1 MGGHDLSTVLDECK
15 KSAKAGYKIASGQE
29 KNLNKVLSVAKEKVR
44 SALYDFSNSPCYSPE
59 ATSLLEG
66 QLSDIEQAFLN
77 LSFAFQEDLEN
88 LRSNMS
94 RFSITL
100 FGRTMAGKSTLMEIL
115 TEGNGETIGK
125 GAQRT
130 TRDIRKY
137 TWNELEITDVPG
149 IGAFEGEDDEQ
160 IAFEAAKTAD
170 LILFLITDDA
180 PQATEA
186 DCFSR
191 IIDLGKPVICV
202 MNVKAS
208 IAEGKSIK
216 LVKRDI
222 QKKFDMERLDVIRNQ
237 FLKYADQF
245 GQTWFHVPFI
255 YVHLK
260 SAYLAQHESDPEL
273 ADLYYQMS
281 RIDFLKNRIVHL
293 VKTKGMFFRIKTF
306 IDIISHPMLESFE
319 NLLNQSQINSA
330 QGRTILA
337 KKRQLNDWKNI
348 FYRDGQAQISSLI
361 IKIRSD
367 LNSEIAAFAEEHF
380 SDKNADRA
388 WNRLLKDRRI
398 ELICQELLDGLEM
411 RANDKLGEI
420 SREITNEVK
429 FAASFASDKALKMDK
444 IIDGKK
450 LWNWSSVIVGG
461 GLSVAA
467 GIAYLVG
474 SVAAGPLGWAAL
486 AVTGIGILGSFLF
499 KSREKKEFE
508 ARTRLEKSLRDNV
521 TKICE
526 FLQTQMK
533 KNLDSLISI
542 RIEGLMREMDKIN
555 SVIFRLADTQRELA
569 WALNEHL
576 IELNGQIITE
586 AIKLIG
592 AEGLEWHIQSVA
604 RIPGNSSLIIPAEGK
619 LYAPFDC
626 TVFGVA
632 DTKHAINLVG
642 PGEIEMLIHIGLDTV
657 ELAGKGFT
665 PHVKDGDAVKAGDLL
680 IEFDLDEIKKK
691 YDTITPILVTNADD
705 YSAVELLKD
714 GQTVQVGEPILM
726 VKR

>member
-94 RFSITL
+94 KFSITL

-180 PQATEA
+180 PQVTEA

-208 IAEGKSIK
+208 VAEGKSIK

-222 QKKFDMERLDVIRNQ
+222 QKRFDMERLGVIRNQ

-245 GQTWFHVPFI
+245 GQTWLHVPFI

-273 ADLYYQMS
+273 AELYYQMS

-319 NLLNQSQINSA
+319 NLLNQSQINIA
-330 QGRTILA
+330 QGRTNIA
-337 KKRQLNDWKNI
+337 KKRP
-348 FYRDGQAQISSLI
+348 
-361 IKIRSD
+361 
-367 LNSEIAAFAEEHF
+367 
-380 SDKNADRA
+380 
-388 WNRLLKDRRI
+388 LKDW
-398 ELICQELLDGLEM
+398 E
-411 RANDKLGEI
+411 
-420 SREITNEVK
+420 
-429 FAASFASDKALKMDK
+429 
-444 IIDGKK
+444 
-450 LWNWSSVIVGG
+450 
-461 GLSVAA
+461 
-467 GIAYLVG
+467 
-474 SVAAGPLGWAAL
+474 
-486 AVTGIGILGSFLF
+486 
-499 KSREKKEFE
+499 
-508 ARTRLEKSLRDNV
+508 NV
-521 TKICE
+521 
-526 FLQTQMK
+526 F
-533 KNLDSLISI
+533 
-542 RIEGLMREMDKIN
+542 
-555 SVIFRLADTQRELA
+555 
-569 WALNEHL
+569 
-576 IELNGQIITE
+576 
-586 AIKLIG
+586 
-592 AEGLEWHIQSVA
+592 
-604 RIPGNSSLIIPAEGK
+604 
-619 LYAPFDC
+619 
-626 TVFGVA
+626 
-632 DTKHAINLVG
+632 
-642 PGEIEMLIHIGLDTV
+642 
-657 ELAGKGFT
+657 
-665 PHVKDGDAVKAGDLL
+665 
-680 IEFDLDEIKKK
+680 
-691 YDTITPILVTNADD
+691 
-705 YSAVELLKD
+705 
-714 GQTVQVGEPILM
+714 
-726 VKR
+726 

>member
-94 RFSITL
+94 KFSITL

-180 PQATEA
+180 PQVTEA

-208 IAEGKSIK
+208 VAEGKSIK

-222 QKKFDMERLDVIRNQ
+222 QKRFDMERLGVIRNQ

-245 GQTWFHVPFI
+245 GQTWLHVPFI

-273 ADLYYQMS
+273 AELYYQMS

-337 KKRQLNDWKNI
+337 KKRQLNDWKNV

-388 WNRLLKDRRI
+388 WNRVLKDRRI

-467 GIAYLVG
+467 SIAYLVG

-521 TKICE
+521 TKICDS
-526 FLQTQMK
+526 LQTQMK

-604 RIPGNSSLIIPAEGK
+604 RIPGNSSLIMLRDG
-619 LYAPFDC
+619 
-626 TVFGVA
+626 TVFPKEQRDELYKMMSERINFVYESDSKKVLISRILGKDIVRNQINIEEKIGVA
-632 DTKHAINLVG
+632 HVPLNNATPSMVNRVR
-642 PGEIEMLIHIGLDTV
+642 
-657 ELAGKGFT
+657 LAQQF
-665 PHVKDGDAVKAGDLL
+665 
-680 IEFDLDEIKKK
+680 
-691 YDTITPILVTNADD
+691 
-705 YSAVELLKD
+705 SR
-714 GQTVQVGEPILM
+714 VQIISQ
-726 VKR
+726 

>member
-1 MGGHDLSTVLDECK
+1 MFSIGGHPHMGGHDLSAALDECK
-15 KSAKAGYKIASGQE
+15 KSAKAGYKIASGQG

-208 IAEGKSIK
+208 VAEGKSIK

-222 QKKFDMERLDVIRNQ
+222 QKRFDMERLGVIRTQ

-245 GQTWFHVPFI
+245 GQTWSHVPFI

-273 ADLYYQMS
+273 AELYYQMS
-281 RIDFLKNRIVHL
+281 RIDFLKNKIVHL

-337 KKRQLNDWKNI
+337 KKRQLNDWKNV

-361 IKIRSD
+361 IKIRTD

-411 RANDKLGEI
+411 RVNDKLGEI

-526 FLQTQMK
+526 SLQTQMK

-604 RIPGNSSLIIPAEGK
+604 RIPGNSNLIMLRDG
-619 LYAPFDC
+619 
-626 TVFGVA
+626 TVFPKEQRDELYKMMSERINFVYESDSKKVLISRILGKDIDRNQINIEEKIGVA
-632 DTKHAINLVG
+632 HVPLNNATPSMVNRVR
-642 PGEIEMLIHIGLDTV
+642 
-657 ELAGKGFT
+657 LAQQF
-665 PHVKDGDAVKAGDLL
+665 
-680 IEFDLDEIKKK
+680 
-691 YDTITPILVTNADD
+691 
-705 YSAVELLKD
+705 SR
-714 GQTVQVGEPILM
+714 VQIISQ
-726 VKR
+726 

>member
-15 KSAKAGYKIASGQE
+15 KSAKAGYKIASGQG
-29 KNLNKVLSVAKEKVR
+29 KKLNKVLSVAKEKVR
-44 SALYDFSNSPCYSPE
+44 SALYDFSNFPCYSPE

-77 LSFAFQEDLEN
+77 LSFEFQDDLEN

-137 TWNELEITDVPG
+137 AWNELEITDVPG

-191 IIDLGKPVICV
+191 IIDLGKPIICV
-202 MNVKAS
+202 MNVKVS
-208 IAEGKSIK
+208 VTEGKSIK
-216 LVKRDI
+216 LAKRDI
-222 QKKFDMERLDVIRNQ
+222 QKRFDMERLGVIRNQ

-245 GQTWFHVPFI
+245 GQTWSHVPFI

-273 ADLYYQMS
+273 AELYYQMS

-293 VKTKGMFFRIKTF
+293 VKTRGMFFRIKTF

-337 KKRQLNDWKNI
+337 KKRQLNDWKNV

-361 IKIRSD
+361 IKIRSG

-398 ELICQELLDGLEM
+398 ELICQELLDGLET

-521 TKICE
+521 TKICDS
-526 FLQTQMK
+526 LQTQMK

-604 RIPGNSSLIIPAEGK
+604 RIPGNSSLIMLRDG
-619 LYAPFDC
+619 
-626 TVFGVA
+626 TVFPKEQRDELYKMMSERINFVYESDSKKVLISRILGKDINRNQINIEEKIGVA
-632 DTKHAINLVG
+632 HVPLNNATPSMVNRVR
-642 PGEIEMLIHIGLDTV
+642 
-657 ELAGKGFT
+657 LAQQF
-665 PHVKDGDAVKAGDLL
+665 
-680 IEFDLDEIKKK
+680 
-691 YDTITPILVTNADD
+691 
-705 YSAVELLKD
+705 SR
-714 GQTVQVGEPILM
+714 VQIISQ
-726 VKR
+726 

>member
-1 MGGHDLSTVLDECK
+1 
-15 KSAKAGYKIASGQE
+15 
-29 KNLNKVLSVAKEKVR
+29 
-44 SALYDFSNSPCYSPE
+44 
-59 ATSLLEG
+59 
-66 QLSDIEQAFLN
+66 
-77 LSFAFQEDLEN
+77 
-88 LRSNMS
+88 
-94 RFSITL
+94 
-100 FGRTMAGKSTLMEIL
+100 
-115 TEGNGETIGK
+115 
-125 GAQRT
+125 
-130 TRDIRKY
+130 
-137 TWNELEITDVPG
+137 
-149 IGAFEGEDDEQ
+149 
-160 IAFEAAKTAD
+160 
-170 LILFLITDDA
+170 
-180 PQATEA
+180 
-186 DCFSR
+186 
-191 IIDLGKPVICV
+191 
-202 MNVKAS
+202 
-208 IAEGKSIK
+208 
-216 LVKRDI
+216 
-222 QKKFDMERLDVIRNQ
+222 
-237 FLKYADQF
+237 
-245 GQTWFHVPFI
+245 
-255 YVHLK
+255 
-260 SAYLAQHESDPEL
+260 
-273 ADLYYQMS
+273 
-281 RIDFLKNRIVHL
+281 
-293 VKTKGMFFRIKTF
+293 
-306 IDIISHPMLESFE
+306 MLESFE

-337 KKRQLNDWKNI
+337 KKRQLNDWKNV

-398 ELICQELLDGLEM
+398 ELICQELLDGLET

-474 SVAAGPLGWAAL
+474 SVAAGPLVWAAL

-521 TKICE
+521 TKICDS
-526 FLQTQMK
+526 LQTQMK

-604 RIPGNSSLIIPAEGK
+604 RIPGNSSLIMLRDG
-619 LYAPFDC
+619 
-626 TVFGVA
+626 TVFPKEQRDELYKMMSERINFVYESDSKKVLISRILGKDINRNQINIEEKIGVA
-632 DTKHAINLVG
+632 HVPLNNATPSMVNRVR
-642 PGEIEMLIHIGLDTV
+642 
-657 ELAGKGFT
+657 LAQQF
-665 PHVKDGDAVKAGDLL
+665 
-680 IEFDLDEIKKK
+680 
-691 YDTITPILVTNADD
+691 
-705 YSAVELLKD
+705 SR
-714 GQTVQVGEPILM
+714 VQIISQ
-726 VKR
+726 

>member
-94 RFSITL
+94 KFSITL

-180 PQATEA
+180 PQVTEA

-208 IAEGKSIK
+208 VAEGKSIK

-222 QKKFDMERLDVIRNQ
+222 QKRFDMERLGVIRNQ

-245 GQTWFHVPFI
+245 GQTWLHVPFI

-273 ADLYYQMS
+273 AELYYQMS

-337 KKRQLNDWKNI
+337 KKRQLNDWKNV

-388 WNRLLKDRRI
+388 WNRVLKDRRI

-467 GIAYLVG
+467 SIAYLVG

-521 TKICE
+521 TKICDS
-526 FLQTQMK
+526 LQTQMK

-604 RIPGNSSLIIPAEGK
+604 RIPGNSSLIMLRDG
-619 LYAPFDC
+619 
-626 TVFGVA
+626 TVFPKEQRDELYKMMSERINFVYESDSKKVLISRILGKDIDRNQINIEEKIGVA
-632 DTKHAINLVG
+632 HVPLNNATPSMVNRVR
-642 PGEIEMLIHIGLDTV
+642 
-657 ELAGKGFT
+657 LAQQFSK
-665 PHVKDGDAVKAGDLL
+665 
-680 IEFDLDEIKKK
+680 
-691 YDTITPILVTNADD
+691 
-705 YSAVELLKD
+705 
-714 GQTVQVGEPILM
+714 VQIISQ
-726 VKR
+726 

>member
-94 RFSITL
+94 KFSITL

-180 PQATEA
+180 PQVTEA

-208 IAEGKSIK
+208 VAEGKSIK

-222 QKKFDMERLDVIRNQ
+222 QKRFDMERLGVIRNQ

-245 GQTWFHVPFI
+245 GQTWLHVPFI

-273 ADLYYQMS
+273 AELYYQMS

-337 KKRQLNDWKNI
+337 KKRQLNDWKNV

-388 WNRLLKDRRI
+388 WNRVLKDGRI

-467 GIAYLVG
+467 SIAYLVG

-521 TKICE
+521 TKICDS
-526 FLQTQMK
+526 LQTQMK

-592 AEGLEWHIQSVA
+592 AEGLEWHIQ
-604 RIPGNSSLIIPAEGK
+604 
-619 LYAPFDC
+619 
-626 TVFGVA
+626 
-632 DTKHAINLVG
+632 
-642 PGEIEMLIHIGLDTV
+642 
-657 ELAGKGFT
+657 
-665 PHVKDGDAVKAGDLL
+665 
-680 IEFDLDEIKKK
+680 
-691 YDTITPILVTNADD
+691 
-705 YSAVELLKD
+705 
-714 GQTVQVGEPILM
+714 
-726 VKR
+726 

>member
-1 MGGHDLSTVLDECK
+1 MTGVQTC
-15 KSAKAGYKIASGQE
+15 
-29 KNLNKVLSVAKEKVR
+29 
-44 SALYDFSNSPCYSPE
+44 ALP
-59 ATSLLEG
+59 
-66 QLSDIEQAFLN
+66 
-77 LSFAFQEDLEN
+77 
-88 LRSNMS
+88 
-94 RFSITL
+94 
-100 FGRTMAGKSTLMEIL
+100 
-115 TEGNGETIGK
+115 
-125 GAQRT
+125 
-130 TRDIRKY
+130 
-137 TWNELEITDVPG
+137 
-149 IGAFEGEDDEQ
+149 
-160 IAFEAAKTAD
+160 
-170 LILFLITDDA
+170 
-180 PQATEA
+180 
-186 DCFSR
+186 
-191 IIDLGKPVICV
+191 
-202 MNVKAS
+202 
-208 IAEGKSIK
+208 
-216 LVKRDI
+216 
-222 QKKFDMERLDVIRNQ
+222 
-237 FLKYADQF
+237 
-245 GQTWFHVPFI
+245 I
-255 YVHLK
+255 Y
-260 SAYLAQHESDPEL
+260 
-273 ADLYYQMS
+273 
-281 RIDFLKNRIVHL
+281 
-293 VKTKGMFFRIKTF
+293 
-306 IDIISHPMLESFE
+306 
-319 NLLNQSQINSA
+319 SA

-337 KKRQLNDWKNI
+337 KKRQLNDWKNV

-388 WNRLLKDRRI
+388 WNRVLKDRRI

-467 GIAYLVG
+467 SIAYLVG

-521 TKICE
+521 TKICDS
-526 FLQTQMK
+526 LQTQMK

-604 RIPGNSSLIIPAEGK
+604 RIPGNSSLIMLRDG
-619 LYAPFDC
+619 
-626 TVFGVA
+626 TVFPKEQRDELYKMMSERINFVYESDSKKVLISRILGKDIDRNQINIEEKIGVA
-632 DTKHAINLVG
+632 HVPLNNATPSMVNRVR
-642 PGEIEMLIHIGLDTV
+642 
-657 ELAGKGFT
+657 LAQQF
-665 PHVKDGDAVKAGDLL
+665 
-680 IEFDLDEIKKK
+680 
-691 YDTITPILVTNADD
+691 
-705 YSAVELLKD
+705 SR
-714 GQTVQVGEPILM
+714 VQIISQ
-726 VKR
+726 

>member
-44 SALYDFSNSPCYSPE
+44 SALYDFSNSPCYSSE

-77 LSFAFQEDLEN
+77 LSFAFQDDLEN

-208 IAEGKSIK
+208 VTEGKSIK
-216 LVKRDI
+216 LAKRDI
-222 QKKFDMERLDVIRNQ
+222 QKRFDMDRLGVIRNQ

-273 ADLYYQMS
+273 AELYYQMS

-293 VKTKGMFFRIKTF
+293 VKTRGMFFRIKTF

-337 KKRQLNDWKNI
+337 KKRQLNDWKNV

-367 LNSEIAAFAEEHF
+367 LNSKIAAFAEEHF

-429 FAASFASDKALKMDK
+429 FAASFASDEALKMDK

-450 LWNWSSVIVGG
+450 LWNWSSVIVGS

-508 ARTRLEKSLRDNV
+508 ARTKLETSLRDNV
-521 TKICE
+521 TKICDS
-526 FLQTQMK
+526 LQTQMK

-604 RIPGNSSLIIPAEGK
+604 RIPGNSSLIMLRDG
-619 LYAPFDC
+619 
-626 TVFGVA
+626 TVFPKEQRDELYKMMSERINFVYESDSKKVLISRILGKDIDRNQINIEEKIGVA
-632 DTKHAINLVG
+632 HVPLNNATPSMVNRVR
-642 PGEIEMLIHIGLDTV
+642 
-657 ELAGKGFT
+657 LAQQF
-665 PHVKDGDAVKAGDLL
+665 
-680 IEFDLDEIKKK
+680 
-691 YDTITPILVTNADD
+691 
-705 YSAVELLKD
+705 SR
-714 GQTVQVGEPILM
+714 VQIISQ
-726 VKR
+726 